1 MIILYAFGWIFPA
14 LMTGVGY
21 WSAQNGADQWLR
33 RYNALCWYQ
42 TDDQI
47 YPDLVLTLLYFLTFL
62 AVFVLERRVKQ
73 QPDFLTTLLDPI
85 GVKNDSDGS
94 EESPVY
100 SEEQLNVSP
109 LPSSDTLSRALDQ
122 SVNLVLCS
130 RPF

>member
-1 MIILYAFGWIFPA
+1 MIVLYAFGWIFPA
-14 LMTGVGY
+14 LMTAVGY
-21 WSAQNGADQWLR
+21 WSAQNGASTWLW

-62 AVFVLERRVKQ
+62 AVFILERRVKQ
-73 QPDFLTTLLDPI
+73 QPDFELLQPI
-85 GVKNDSDGS
+85 DVKHDSDES

-109 LPSSDTLSRALDQ
+109 LPAPDTVHVTRL
-122 SVNLVLCS
+122 
-130 RPF
+130 